1 MDLETLEATGY
12 ENGDVLVDFPGS
24 ELVSLEFPNTAF
36 NSMDYDTM
44 EPGTIGLASLH
55 FCSAGTH
62 STRFDLTNSGSTES
76 GHISF
81 CGNPWAT
88 TDSGMSGLYAT
99 GFCSLESDTTHR
111 LTADSDT
118 TAPVT
123 IAGHRIDAKRL
134 DSNKMY
140 VPVAN
145 YDPIESHNLNSGTD
159 RINNLAVQQRQSS
172 SQGWQ
177 ASSTAGQFSST
188 NNGACHSQDNQTSLP
203 HPTLP
208 KQASFRSDN
217 WREYQP
223 RSLDVYTT
231 RAKITA
237 DDWEDHR
244 PFIEH
249 LYLVE
254 NVKLKDVM
262 QIMETKFSFAA
273 T

>member
-1 MDLETLEATGY
+1 MDLEALEPMCY

-24 ELVSLEFPNTAF
+24 ELVSLELPNTAF
-36 NSMDYDTM
+36 DSMNYDTM
-44 EPGTIGLASLH
+44 EPGTTGLASLQ
-55 FCSAGTH
+55 FCSAGTD
-62 STRFDLTNSGSTES
+62 STRFDVTNSGSAES
-76 GHISF
+76 GHINF
-81 CGNPWAT
+81 CGNPCAT

-99 GFCSLESDTTHR
+99 GFCSLESDITHR
-111 LTADSDT
+111 LIADSDT

-134 DSNKMY
+134 DSNKID
-140 VPVAN
+140 VPVTN
-145 YDPIESHNLNSGTD
+145 YDPRGSYNLNSGTD
-159 RINNLAVQQRQSS
+159 RINNLGVQQRRSS

-177 ASSTAGQFSST
+177 ASAAGQFNST
-188 NNGACHSQDNQTSLP
+188 NNGAYQSQHSQTSLP
-203 HPTLP
+203 HPTSP
-208 KQASFRSDN
+208 KQASFRSDR

-223 RSLDVYTT
+223 KSLDVFTT

-244 PFIEH
+244 PFIEE

-254 NVKLKDVM
+254 NVKLRDVM
-262 QIMETKFSFAA
+262 QIMENKFNFAA